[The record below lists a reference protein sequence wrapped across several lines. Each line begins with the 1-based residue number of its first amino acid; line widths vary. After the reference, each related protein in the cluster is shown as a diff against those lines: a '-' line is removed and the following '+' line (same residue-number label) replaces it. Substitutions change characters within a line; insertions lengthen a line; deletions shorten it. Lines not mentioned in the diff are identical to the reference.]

1 MRFDLNLYNNTS
13 LKTKKLYHT
22 KKIIQLYMETK
33 DSDGT
38 RIRNINNVD
47 N

>member
-13 LKTKKLYHT
+13 LKIKKLYHT
-22 KKIIQLYMETK
+22 KKNIQLYMETK

-38 RIRNINNVD
+38 RIRNINNID

>member
-13 LKTKKLYHT
+13 LKIKKLYYT